1 VTPDE
6 RRLAFADAFAA
17 QGRSDWEVFK
27 HLAGLSRPS
36 FPSCHRLHYLQM
48 ATEKIA
54 KAYRIRDTGADVDKL
69 AKGHAG
75 FEEFVNSFFR
85 CKTIRD
91 EYTGKDAVLQT
102 LQKNATTLAKQ
113 IEKLAPAIDNFVSP
127 ENAEYP
133 WERDGKVHRPCKF
146 EYPNLSML
154 TQPAG
159 RAVMNLI
166 ERAFNDF
173 ERLNIN

>member
-1 VTPDE
+1 
-6 RRLAFADAFAA
+6 
-17 QGRSDWEVFK
+17 
-27 HLAGLSRPS
+27 
-36 FPSCHRLHYLQM
+36 M

-54 KAYRIRDTGADVDKL
+54 KAYRIRDTVPMSTSLPKVTLDSKNS
-69 AKGHAG
+69 
-75 FEEFVNSFFR
+75 NSFFR

-133 WERDGKVHRPCKF
+133 WERDGKGASSV
-146 EYPNLSML
+146 
-154 TQPAG
+154 Q
-159 RAVMNLI
+159 I
-166 ERAFNDF
+166 
-173 ERLNIN
+173 

>member
-1 VTPDE
+1 VNSDE
-6 RRLAFADAFAA
+6 RRNAFAEAFAA
-17 QGRSDWEVFK
+17 QGRSDWEVYK
-27 HLAGLSRPS
+27 HLAGLSKPS
-36 FPSCHRLHYLQM
+36 FPYCHSLHYLQM

-91 EYTGKDAVLQT
+91 EYAGKDAALLA
-102 LQKNATTLAKQ
+102 LQKNATTLAKE

-133 WERDGKVHRPCKF
+133 WERDGSVYRPCLF
-146 EYPNLSML
+146 DYPNLFIL
-154 TQPAG
+154 KQPAG

-166 ERAFNDF
+166 QRAFQDF
-173 ERLNIN
+173 EALHID